1 MKIDVSR
8 IIVVHHTKVPYET
21 AVSEINFNKHVAII
35 LAQRVINDLLC
46 NDDNGQLA
54 SIYMLVTEPEF
65 RSISFIPDEIK
76 KTNPFFNE
84 DQYNMVEINGLWI
97 SPSLKTPMLQVSVW
111 GHLIKDIF
119 LCKKKHVLLM
129 RNSKTK
135 SMERFLN
142 MVNPEI
148 LYEGEPNQMSG
159 QKTHQMIEV
168 SHSTRWSI
176 ILNTPK
182 YIQEFYQRK
191 RRSALHEKQQLV
203 KISRA

>member
-8 IIVVHHTKVPYET
+8 IIVVHHPKVPYET
-21 AVSEINFNKHVAII
+21 AVSEINFNKHVAIV

-54 SIYMLVTEPEF
+54 SIYLLVTEPEF

>member
-8 IIVVHHTKVPYET
+8 IIVVHHPKVPYET

>member
-1 MKIDVSR
+1 
-8 IIVVHHTKVPYET
+8 
-21 AVSEINFNKHVAII
+21 
-35 LAQRVINDLLC
+35 
-46 NDDNGQLA
+46 
-54 SIYMLVTEPEF
+54 MLVTEPEF

-159 QKTHQMIEV
+159 QKTHQMIEI

>member
-1 MKIDVSR
+1 MTKLVFKQLTQENEIDIALDR
-8 IIVVHHTKVPYET
+8 IEHYSNVRLP
-21 AVSEINFNKHVAII
+21 SEYV
-35 LAQRVINDLLC
+35 RRC
-46 NDDNGQLA
+46 NITGGFYNGQLA
-54 SIYMLVTEPEF
+54 SIYMLVTEPAF

>member
-8 IIVVHHTKVPYET
+8 IIVVHHPKVPYET
-21 AVSEINFNKHVAII
+21 AVSEINFNKHVAIV

-54 SIYMLVTEPEF
+54 SIYLLVTEPEF

-129 RNSKTK
+129 KNSKTK

>member
-8 IIVVHHTKVPYET
+8 IIVVHHPKVPYET

-35 LAQRVINDLLC
+35 LAQKVINDLLC

-159 QKTHQMIEV
+159 QKTHQMIEI

>member
-1 MKIDVSR
+1 MEIDVSR
-8 IIVVHHTKVPYET
+8 IIVVHHPKVPYET

-76 KTNPFFNE
+76 KTNPFFNG

-111 GHLIKDIF
+111 GHLIKNIF

>member
-8 IIVVHHTKVPYET
+8 IIVVHHPKVPYET
-21 AVSEINFNKHVAII
+21 AVSEINFNKHVARI

-142 MVNPEI
+142 MVNPEN

>member
-8 IIVVHHTKVPYET
+8 IIVVHHPKVPYET

-54 SIYMLVTEPEF
+54 SIYLLVTEPEF

>member
-8 IIVVHHTKVPYET
+8 IIVVHHPKVPYET
-21 AVSEINFNKHVAII
+21 AVSEINFNKHVAIV

-54 SIYMLVTEPEF
+54 SIYLLVTEPEF

-111 GHLIKDIF
+111 KD
-119 LCKKKHVLLM
+119 
-129 RNSKTK
+129 S
-135 SMERFLN
+135 
-142 MVNPEI
+142 
-148 LYEGEPNQMSG
+148 
-159 QKTHQMIEV
+159 
-168 SHSTRWSI
+168 
-176 ILNTPK
+176 
-182 YIQEFYQRK
+182 
-191 RRSALHEKQQLV
+191 
-203 KISRA
+203 

>member
-8 IIVVHHTKVPYET
+8 IIVVHHPKVPYET
-21 AVSEINFNKHVAII
+21 AVSEINFNKHVARI

-76 KTNPFFNE
+76 QTNPFFNE

>member
-1 MKIDVSR
+1 M
-8 IIVVHHTKVPYET
+8 
-21 AVSEINFNKHVAII
+21 
-35 LAQRVINDLLC
+35 C

>member
-8 IIVVHHTKVPYET
+8 IIVVHHPKVPYET
-21 AVSEINFNKHVAII
+21 AVSEINFNKHVAIK

-54 SIYMLVTEPEF
+54 SIYLLVTEPEF